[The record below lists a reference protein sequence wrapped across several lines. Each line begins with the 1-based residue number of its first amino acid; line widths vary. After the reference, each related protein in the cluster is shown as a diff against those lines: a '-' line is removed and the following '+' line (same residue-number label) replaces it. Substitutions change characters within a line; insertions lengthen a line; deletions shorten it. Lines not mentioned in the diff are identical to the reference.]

1 MTENAMTDPSQKIKT
16 LAGST
21 PQGYAG
27 VLVRDSQYVW
37 RYDATDQACA
47 LALSMPI
54 RAQSYNSHQPHPI
67 FAMNLPEGAQLDRLS
82 KRFVKEF
89 AKFDDMA
96 ILSIVGQDQIGRV
109 RLTND
114 ANSPRSKKASIGLSE
129 ILKSKANDGLFEYL
143 TNTYYETGIS
153 GVQPKVLVPDADAN
167 THGAPTKERMTAK
180 DAELIVKTGGG
191 DYEYL
196 SQNEFVCMQAAKQA
210 GIEVPEFHLSD
221 DASLFVVRRFDISVD
236 DLNGAPQ
243 LKQLGFED
251 MAVLSNASYDPAGHY
266 KYKSSYENVA
276 KVVSLFCTN
285 NMHVQLQKFFDYLV
299 LSCMVRNGDAHLK
312 NFGLIYASPSD
323 RASVRLAPLF
333 DVVTTSVYRF
343 EDKFTGRSL
352 ADQTLALKLNKSNA
366 YPNRKELIEFG
377 KKYCFVSNPETVIER
392 IAQACTDV
400 MKRHKS
406 LFPTEFGNR
415 MAEEWESGKV
425 SLM

>member
-1 MTENAMTDPSQKIKT
+1 MSMTKTATAIGQKIKA

-37 RYDATDQACA
+37 RYDAKEQACA
-47 LALSMPI
+47 LALTMPI

-89 AKFDDMA
+89 SKFDDMA

-109 RLTND
+109 RLTQE
-114 ANSPRSKKASIGLSE
+114 ANTPRSKKASIGLSE

-143 TNTYYETGIS
+143 TNTFYESGIS
-153 GVQPKVLVPDADAN
+153 GVQPKVLVPDADA
-167 THGAPTKERMTAK
+167 TPPKERLTAK
-180 DAELIVKTGGG
+180 DAELIVKTGGS

-196 SQNEFVCMQAAKQA
+196 SQNEFLCMQAAKHA

-221 DASLFVVRRFDISVD
+221 DGSLLVIRRFDILVD
-236 DLNGAPQ
+236 GVNDDQ
-243 LKQLGFED
+243 QLGFED
-251 MAVLSNASYDPAGHY
+251 MAVLSNASYDQAGHY

-276 KVVSLFCTN
+276 KILSLFCTN
-285 NMHVQLQKFFDYLV
+285 NMHLQLQKFFDYLV

-312 NFGLIYASPSD
+312 NFGLLYTSPAD
-323 RASVRLAPLF
+323 RASIRLAPLF

-343 EDKFTGRSL
+343 EDKITGRSL

-366 YPNRKELIEFG
+366 YPKRRELIEFG
-377 KKYCFVSNPETVIER
+377 KRYCFVSHPELVIDR

-400 MKRHKS
+400 MKQYKS

-415 MAEEWESGKV
+415 MAQEWELGKV
-425 SLM
+425 ALV